1 MELLLDFVNIRKWNR
16 KAFFGF
22 GKKHGFDVISSSP
35 MVLDMLKH
43 YLYKEGKYDHE
54 QFLDFL
60 DEDNRRIYPKCVC
73 AQESVTREQLNKN
86 PINYHRD
93 IVMPDDRR
101 ALWLFFMY
109 LDGLSSFWRWLVEDT
124 QKHGPHIITLN
135 YFLEDVELSFQE
147 TESVWAPQL
156 APPEKKT
163 TYIELKLGAAYLA
176 PFFHGDGEAYKRIR
190 TCSDPDCG
198 RLFIYN
204 RPKQTFCNNDCRFH
218 FHNVVKTRNGYMA
231 EHQRRGRK
239 ENPAIY
245 VRK

>member
-1 MELLLDFVNIRKWNR
+1 
-16 KAFFGF
+16 
-22 GKKHGFDVISSSP
+22 

-43 YLYKEGKYDHE
+43 YLHKEGKYDHE
-54 QFLDFL
+54 QYLEFLDRDSFRNIRALWEKGPRTL
-60 DEDNRRIYPKCVC
+60 DVSLDVC
-73 AQESVTREQLNKN
+73 AQESVTREQLDKS
-86 PINYHRD
+86 PFIFHGYL
-93 IVMPDDRR
+93 IMPDDHRP
-101 ALWLFFMY
+101 LEMFFEY
-109 LDGLSSFWRWLVEDT
+109 LNGLSSFWRWLVEDT